1 MTNMGETTQIEK
13 LNHFL
18 EDMNYRYDSFENMDL
33 PIKNLGVDERIASV
47 AVSCIQKNLIT
58 SSSFEQIGMYASMSQ
73 EGKAN
78 SIVIGYEKQMK
89 KGPVKTL

>member
-1 MTNMGETTQIEK
+1 MINMGETTQIEK

-58 SSSFEQIGMYASMSQ
+58 ASSFEQIGMYASMSQ
-73 EGKAN
+73 EGKSYSIIAN
-78 SIVIGYEKQMK
+78 YQNQMERERTK
-89 KGPVKTL
+89 SL